1 MNAKLCKQ
9 LRKVVKDQ
17 AALTD
22 NEYRSYNEGR
32 APHPLRTKWRK
43 QVEVD
48 GKLLGL
54 PAGIPRTLSSDC
66 WRQWYKELKKE
77 VRMNNA

>member
-9 LRKVVKDQ
+9 LRKVAKER
-17 AALTD
+17 AAD
-22 NEYRSYNEGR
+22 DAVYRSYDVGR
-32 APHPLRTKWRK
+32 SPHPLRTKWRK

-54 PAGIPRTLSSDC
+54 PAGVPTTLSSSC
-66 WRQWYKELKKE
+66 WRRRYKDLKRQ
-77 VRMNNA
+77 VAMNNV